1 MEKSDEHAAIFL
13 DTGRTLQGYSL
24 EKVYNKVAGLGKS
37 NTVGSVQSENR
48 GITGDVT

>member
-1 MEKSDEHAAIFL
+1 MFL

-24 EKVYNKVAGLGKS
+24 EKVYDKVAGLGKPNIARS
-37 NTVGSVQSENR
+37 LQSENR